1 MRLRSQITSEAP
13 VQSTGPTRSTR
24 RRGQQKENLPVTTHQ
39 RTKSTKLRKAPP
51 TRKAPT
57 KSGRSAQ
64 ALEPTVDSESE
75 VEVESALGPLDDD
88 EPLNTAISSPHVE
101 PLANSQSSLP
111 PSSDIPKT
119 IPSDDQDQG
128 PRPQDHRHVPS
139 SPWSGPKFDASQSEL
154 GDYMDEPSR
163 QPDPSDPFGFL
174 AAERQLK
181 LRRDALKGRASGNK
195 AELSFEEEA
204 VVAAQLEWEVE
215 EDDDE
220 DEEEA
225 PRAFATPKRS
235 RVSRLRRSTRRPSLQ
250 SLSEVPSSSVIVLE
264 ATPRRPESPRL
275 TTMELEELLPKRR
288 PAKKFPKLGQRA
300 AANKERKVSNRKND
314 ARVSRN
320 DCDSEDEAREVT
332 SKKSRRPRRGAK
344 KEKIESEDE
353 REEIDLDMDEK
364 NFKAREDRKKALG
377 ELDNYKFETEMEIWL

>member
-1 MRLRSQITSEAP
+1 MRLRSQVTSEAP
-13 VQSTGPTRSTR
+13 VQPITPTRSTR

-39 RTKSTKLRKAPP
+39 RTKST
-51 TRKAPT
+51 RKAPT
-57 KSGRSAQ
+57 RIGRNAQ
-64 ALEPTVDSESE
+64 ALEPTVDTESE

-88 EPLNTAISSPHVE
+88 EPPNTAISSPHEE

-111 PSSDIPKT
+111 PSSNIPKT
-119 IPSDDQDQG
+119 ISSDDQDQG
-128 PRPQDHRHVPS
+128 HGPQDHRHVPS

-174 AAERQLK
+174 AAERQLQ
-181 LRRDALKGRASGNK
+181 LRRDALKGRASYNK

-204 VVAAQLEWEVE
+204 VVAAQLEWEVG
-215 EDDDE
+215 EDGDD

-235 RVSRLRRSTRRPSLQ
+235 RVSRLRRSTRRSSLQ
-250 SLSEVPSSSVIVLE
+250 SLSEVPSSGVTVLE

-314 ARVSRN
+314 AKVSRN
-320 DCDSEDEAREVT
+320 DCDSGDEAGGMT

-344 KEKIESEDE
+344 KERMESEDE
-353 REEIDLDMDEK
+353 REEINLDMDEK
-364 NFKAREDRKKALG
+364 NFKVRFPGVRLCRRQ
-377 ELDNYKFETEMEIWL
+377 